1 MTYNICCTKLLNMV
15 NKTIETNKVIN
26 KYNDY
31 LDCNY
36 CNNEIE
42 INDNYFILY
51 HDSEN
56 YLELVI
62 CNNNCLSN
70 AIDYINN
77 K

>member
-1 MTYNICCTKLLNMV
+1 MTRQIHFTKLLNMV
-15 NKTIETNKVIN
+15 NKTIETNKVTN
-26 KYNDY
+26 RYNDY

-42 INDNYFILY
+42 INDDYFILY
-51 HDSEN
+51 HDNEN

-62 CNNNCLSN
+62 CNNICLSN
-70 AIDYINN
+70 AIEFIVN

>member
-1 MTYNICCTKLLNMV
+1 MV

-51 HDSEN
+51 HDRK
-56 YLELVI
+56 
-62 CNNNCLSN
+62 LSRVG
-70 AIDYINN
+70 YM
-77 K
+77 

>member
-1 MTYNICCTKLLNMV
+1 MSNMFYNLNMV

-26 KYNDY
+26 RYNDY

-42 INDNYFILY
+42 INNEYFILWNDKDY
-51 HDSEN
+51 SD
-56 YLELVI
+56 YVI
-62 CNNNCLSN
+62 CNNICLSN
-70 AIDYINN
+70 AIEFIVN